1 MRAIIIKES
10 LEGGALPQNFYG
22 TRVKEYKHE
31 LDENTPITI
40 IELAVAER
48 HALDAGIALA
58 RKLLPKKFY
67 AHLLNDQSM
76 YIAFPNCLVHLA
88 RGDEA
93 GEHQA
98 HAIGQTF
105 EVPLSQMRFLE
116 MFETDHPD
124 APATATSDDRS
135 N

>member
-10 LEGGALPQNFYG
+10 LEGGELPPNFYG

-48 HALDAGIALA
+48 HALDAGMALS
-58 RKLLPKKFY
+58 RKLLPTKFY
-67 AHLLNDQSM
+67 AHLVSDQYM
-76 YIAFPNCLVHLA
+76 YIAFPNTLVYLE
-88 RGDEA
+88 RGDEE
-93 GEHQA
+93 GERQA
-98 HAIGQTF
+98 QAIGMLFVIPTT
-105 EVPLSQMRFLE
+105 QMRFLE

-124 APATATSDDRS
+124 APAD
-135 N
+135 NP

>member
-1 MRAIIIKES
+1 MRVIIIKES
-10 LEGGALPQNFYG
+10 LEGGELPQDFYG

-31 LDENTPITI
+31 LDEDTPITI

-48 HALDAGIALA
+48 HAPDAGMALA

-67 AHLLNDQSM
+67 AHLLNDESM
-76 YIAFPNCLVHLA
+76 YVVFPDCLVHLT

-93 GEHQA
+93 GERQA
-98 HAIGQTF
+98 HAIGETF
-105 EVPLSQMRFLE
+105 DVPRSQMRFLE

-124 APATATSDDRS
+124 APTTATQ
-135 N
+135 